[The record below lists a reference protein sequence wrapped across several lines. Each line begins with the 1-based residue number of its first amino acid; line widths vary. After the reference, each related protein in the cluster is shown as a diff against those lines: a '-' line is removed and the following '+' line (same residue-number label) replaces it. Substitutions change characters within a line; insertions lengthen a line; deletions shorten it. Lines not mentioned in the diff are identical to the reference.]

1 MKLFGRDPAL
11 LFQAI
16 AILLSLLFTFGLPLT
31 PEWQGIV
38 NGLIMTGWG
47 VATAIVVA
55 KDKIVPAVT
64 AFAQVVF
71 LLVAAFGYH
80 LADTQ
85 QFMILTLVGLLFA
98 FFTRTQVI
106 APINAA
112 GQRVVDS
119 VVVSRGTNMVV
130 EPVNPANPPS
140 GV

>member
-1 MKLFGRDPAL
+1 MKLFGRDPAM

-16 AILLSLLFTFGLPLT
+16 AILLSLLATFGLPLT
-31 PEWQGIV
+31 PEWQGVV

-71 LLVAAFGYH
+71 LLVAGLGYH

-85 QFMILTLVGLLFA
+85 QFMVLTLIGLLFA
-98 FFTRTQVI
+98 FFTRTQVV
-106 APINAA
+106 APINAN

-119 VVVSRGTNMVV
+119 VVVTRGTTLAT
-130 EPVNPANPPS
+130 EPVNPPS